1 MNNNNSYGKVQVR
14 YKQSSFLIFTLKQ
27 QCKTI
32 SQIQQVHARAITNGH
47 LSSFHSTLILT
58 QILHSFTSLLSSL
71 PLQPNTHRYATHY
84 VTSIFSLI
92 HNPSSFCYNTIIRA
106 HTLLI
111 SPNTSFLYFLKMRRK
126 SVPPDS
132 YTFPFVLKACGL
144 VNSLSLGNT
153 LHSQALKFGFL
164 ADAFVCNNL
173 VHVYTVNGNTSD
185 AHKVFDESCCRD
197 VVTYNLIIDGYVK
210 AGEMGKAR
218 EMFDEMTER
227 DAVSW
232 GTLLAG
238 YAKMNKCKDAI
249 ELFYQMVS
257 LNVKFDNVALVSALS
272 ACAQLGDL
280 EKGKTI
286 HDYIRKKGIHID
298 SYLSTGLVDLYAKC
312 GCIEIARE
320 IFETSLEKK
329 VFTWNAMLVGLAM
342 HGHGQLLFD
351 YFSRMVEGDV
361 RPDGVTFLALL
372 VGCNHAGLVQ
382 EARRLFGEME
392 EVYGVCR
399 ELKHYGCMADLL
411 ARAGLIKEAMEMIKA
426 MPMAGDVFVWGGLL
440 GGCRIH
446 GHVELAVKAAENV
459 MEVKP
464 EDGGVYSILANVF
477 ADAGR
482 WDDLVS
488 IRKRRDC
495 AKIKKSA
502 GCSLIQLNGMTHEFI
517 SWDDLHPQS
526 NEIYSVL
533 NCLQLNLKHSIADR
547 VLMN

>member
-1 MNNNNSYGKVQVR
+1 MVQIR
-14 YKQSSFLIFTLKQ
+14 YKQSSLLIFTLKQ

-32 SQIQQVHARAITNGH
+32 SQIQQVHAQAITNGH

-71 PLQPNTHRYATHY
+71 PLQPNTHHYATRY
-84 VTSIFSLI
+84 FTSIFSRI
-92 HNPSSFCYNTIIRA
+92 ENPSTFCYNTIIRA
-106 HTLLI
+106 HTLLF
-111 SPNTSFLYFLKMRRK
+111 SPNTSFLYFLKMHRN

-132 YTFPFVLKACGL
+132 HTFPFVLKACAL
-144 VNSLSLGNT
+144 LNSLSLGKT

-164 ADAFVCNNL
+164 ADVFVCNNL
-173 VHVYTVNGNTSD
+173 VRVYTVSGNTSD

-210 AGEMGKAR
+210 AGEMDKAR
-218 EMFDEMTER
+218 VVFDEMPER

-238 YAKMNKCKDAI
+238 YAKLNQCKEAI
-249 ELFYQMVS
+249 ELFDQMVS
-257 LNVKFDNVALVSALS
+257 LNVKFDNVALVSVLS
-272 ACAQLGDL
+272 ACAQLGEL

-286 HDYIRKKGIHID
+286 HDYIKKKGIHID
-298 SYLSTGLVDLYAKC
+298 SYLCTGLVDLYAKC

-320 IFETSLEKK
+320 IFETSWEKK
-329 VFTWNAMLVGLAM
+329 MFTWNAMLVGLAM

-351 YFSRMVEGDV
+351 YFSRMVEGGV

-382 EARRLFGEME
+382 EARRFFGEME
-392 EVYGVCR
+392 EVYGVRR

-411 ARAGLIKEAMEMIKA
+411 ARAGLIKEAMEMIEA

-482 WDDLVS
+482 WDDLVNV
-488 IRKRRDC
+488 RRRRDC
-495 AKIKKSA
+495 AQIKKSA
-502 GCSLIQLNGMTHEFI
+502 GCSLIQLNGMIHEFI

-533 NCLQLNLKHSIADR
+533 NCLQLNLKHSIASR
-547 VLMN
+547 F